1 METVEMCSTSRL
13 SARFDLSSS
22 HNLRWFPASCS
33 ILCKH
38 GCRSIVVIV
47 CRELHC
53 PPRSIGFHLSSLQA
67 PHRMMT
73 SPIVGTKVTWL
84 DNPLE
89 LVGSGHFAI
98 RSLNSA
104 AEEFSSPTAAIS
116 PVHIYSYIELKKN
129 DPAGYGL
136 TPLYTFFWVYTFVL
150 SLDRERLKV
159 WVSFRTTE
167 QEDIDLF
174 VCWITEVRRR

>member
-33 ILCKH
+33 ILCKQ
-38 GCRSIVVIV
+38 GCRSIVLIV
-47 CRELHC
+47 CGELHC
-53 PPRSIGFHLSSLQA
+53 PPGSIGFHLSSLQA

-116 PVHIYSYIELKKN
+116 PVHIYSYIESSRLWA
-129 DPAGYGL
+129 DTAL
-136 TPLYTFFWVYTFVL
+136 WIIWVYTFVL
-150 SLDRERLKV
+150 NLDRERLKV
-159 WVSFRTTE
+159 LVSELPSKRKS
-167 QEDIDLF
+167 ICLF
-174 VCWITEVRRR
+174 AG